1 MPNLNFA
8 GALILFNRCS
18 SKTEDREQIMK
29 DIYKNPILYYIVT
42 PVIIILWPLLV
53 WAIYLPATEK
63 SVRDQQA
70 QYKRAEA
77 TMMEILTLDP
87 DRREFADSNNVGTE
101 FTYAGAIDN
110 AARSCGILPSMYK
123 LSSGML
129 VTSRDQRSQ
138 SASVNLKQIDIKRF
152 AEFLDKIQFRWANL
166 QCNRVKLTKKPGLPD
181 MWDVD
186 IEFKY
191 YY

>member
-1 MPNLNFA
+1 
-8 GALILFNRCS
+8 
-18 SKTEDREQIMK
+18 MK
-29 DIYKNPILYYIVT
+29 DIYKNPILYYILV
-42 PVIIILWPLLV
+42 PVIVGLWPLLV
-53 WAIYLPATEK
+53 WAIYLPASEK
-63 SVRDQQA
+63 SVTDQQA

-87 DRREFADSNNVGTE
+87 DRREFADSNNVATE

-110 AARSCGILPSMYK
+110 VARACGILPSMYK

-129 VTSRDQRSQ
+129 QTTSGQKSQ
-138 SASVNLKQIDIKRF
+138 SANVNLKQIDIKRF

>member
-1 MPNLNFA
+1 
-8 GALILFNRCS
+8 
-18 SKTEDREQIMK
+18 
-29 DIYKNPILYYIVT
+29 
-42 PVIIILWPLLV
+42 
-53 WAIYLPATEK
+53 
-63 SVRDQQA
+63 
-70 QYKRAEA
+70 
-77 TMMEILTLDP
+77 MMEILTLDP

-101 FTYAGAIDN
+101 FTYASAIERV
-110 AARSCGILPSMYK
+110 AGVCGIPPSKYK

-129 VTSRDQRSQ
+129 ITSRDQKSQ

-166 QCNRVKLTKKPGLPD
+166 QCNRVIFTKKPGLPD

-191 YY
+191 FY